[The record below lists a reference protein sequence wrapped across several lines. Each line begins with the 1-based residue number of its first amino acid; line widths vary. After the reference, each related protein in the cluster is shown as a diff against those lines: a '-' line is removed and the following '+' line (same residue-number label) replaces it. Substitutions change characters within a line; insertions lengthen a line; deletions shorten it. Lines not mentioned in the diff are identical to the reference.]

1 MIKETGNIN
10 KSLFVL
16 GKVISSL
23 TDKKNINQHI
33 PYRDSKL
40 TMLLM
45 DSLGGTSKTL
55 MIACVSPSTAY
66 ADETMSTLNYAA
78 RTMHIKNKPLI
89 QMDGRD
95 RGVINL
101 KQENDIY
108 KIENDFLKKEFI
120 KLIGVIPN
128 INQGGFSEEEI
139 ENFKMQQGF
148 KSDEQ
153 LMNEMK
159 KLQEENEELKK
170 IKENQEHQNMNLH
183 NENEILN
190 AKLTNLENVFIGSDI
205 IRNKDGSVSN
215 DLGDNYNLSA
225 IMLENKELK
234 KTIDKLEMDK
244 IELKEI
250 LSKQENPGQKI
261 YNDNVEF
268 ENLKEQNEKLSR
280 RVEFLQKRER
290 ELLETVM
297 KLKMENSK

>member
-1 MIKETGNIN
+1 
-10 KSLFVL
+10 
-16 GKVISSL
+16 
-23 TDKKNINQHI
+23 
-33 PYRDSKL
+33 
-40 TMLLM
+40 
-45 DSLGGTSKTL
+45 
-55 MIACVSPSTAY
+55 
-66 ADETMSTLNYAA
+66 
-78 RTMHIKNKPLI
+78 
-89 QMDGRD
+89 
-95 RGVINL
+95 
-101 KQENDIY
+101 
-108 KIENDFLKKEFI
+108 
-120 KLIGVIPN
+120 
-128 INQGGFSEEEI
+128 
-139 ENFKMQQGF
+139 
-148 KSDEQ
+148 
-153 LMNEMK
+153 
-159 KLQEENEELKK
+159 
-170 IKENQEHQNMNLH
+170 MNLH